1 MNISRDTLNKS
12 LLRLWIT
19 FSGGRGSHTPDEA
32 TPRSRSLQRSLAK
45 QLAGLWCVIM
55 TLLFAQPAFAVTT
68 LKIATVS
75 PDGSAWMKRLRV
87 AGTVISEKSAGR
99 VTLKFYPG
107 GVMGDDKSVLRKIR
121 ANQLHGAVFTSGG
134 LVGVDPDFQLYS
146 LPLVFASAEEAAAVR
161 VTFDD
166 RLIAGLRN
174 KGYEGFG
181 VAEIGF
187 AYVLAQEPVHSAAD
201 VRSRKVWTPDNDPGA
216 TRLLNSFGIN
226 GIPLSIAD
234 VLTGLQ
240 TGLIN
245 TIAAPPVGAIAL
257 QWYTQVKYAMDMPLM
272 YIYGTLAISGRTF
285 GKLSAEDQQIV
296 RDELRQAVTDVD
308 GLARKDHAGA
318 IAAMTTQGVLWSKP
332 SPEQLAEWRS
342 LAKTANDRFAAEGF
356 INADLYRDFMAA
368 LDSQRAK

>member
-1 MNISRDTLNKS
+1 MNI
-12 LLRLWIT
+12 
-19 FSGGRGSHTPDEA
+19 FSGRLKKSFRVLFNLGRNLHTPDSSV
-32 TPRSRSLQRSLAK
+32 RCSRLLQRTLTRRRT
-45 QLAGLWCVIM
+45 GLWFVM
-55 TLLFAQPAFAVTT
+55 TTLLFVQPAFGATT

-75 PDGSAWMKRLRV
+75 PDGSVWMKRLRV
-87 AGTVISEKSAGR
+87 AGKVISEKSAGR

-107 GVMGDDKSVLRKIR
+107 GVMGDDKAVLRKIR

-146 LPLVFASAEEAAAVR
+146 LPLAFASAEEAAEVR
-161 VTFDD
+161 VAFDD
-166 RLIAGLRN
+166 RLIAGLRT

-187 AYVLAQEPVHSAAD
+187 AYVMAQEPVHSAAD

-216 TRLLNSFGIN
+216 TRLLDSFGIN

-272 YIYGTLAISGRTF
+272 YIYGTLAVSGRTF

-296 RDELRQAVTDVD
+296 GDELRQAVTDVD

-318 IAAMTTQGVLWSKP
+318 IAAMTTQGVQWSKP
-332 SPEQLAEWRS
+332 SPEQLVEWRS

-356 INADLYRDFMAA
+356 INADLYREFMAA
-368 LDSQRAK
+368 LDSQRVE

>member
-1 MNISRDTLNKS
+1 MNISSRVLKRSFRHLSVNDRNLHASRESVSRQVS
-12 LLRLWIT
+12 L
-19 FSGGRGSHTPDEA
+19 SGG
-32 TPRSRSLQRSLAK
+32 LAK
-45 QLAGLWCVIM
+45 KFRALWFVLATMLIVQPVIG
-55 TLLFAQPAFAVTT
+55 AST

-75 PDGSAWMKRLRV
+75 PDGSVWMKRLRV
-87 AGTVISEKSAGR
+87 AGKVISEKSAGR

-107 GVMGDDKSVLRKIR
+107 GVMGDDKAVLRKIR

-161 VTFDD
+161 VAFDE

-187 AYVLAQEPVHSAAD
+187 AYVLAQEPVHSAAE

-216 TRLLNSFGIN
+216 TRLLDSFGIN

-296 RDELRQAVTDVD
+296 RDELRQAVADVD

-318 IAAMTTQGVLWSKP
+318 IAAMTTQGVRWSKP